1 MMQDVGIIIG
11 HFEPLHLGHVR
22 TILHASGQVK
32 DLYIFITAHPAPNP
46 NFSIDLKDK
55 ARWMTMAFADL
66 PFVHIEILPDLVT
79 PSYEDNYQDLS
90 VNEVNAVLA
99 DLQQRYPKLSAS
111 SDAAE
116 VVTPVVFMDETHPF
130 VDYDLHLPV
139 VTTPRQHGFDSRKI
153 HNNPAL
159 YWSAIH
165 PQARGDYTKTVALVG
180 GESSGKTTLL
190 HKLANYY
197 GASYGLEMG
206 RLFVQ
211 TDLGGTELGMQY
223 DDYPLMATDHE
234 QAIRAA
240 KRFAPAPITLVDTD
254 FVTTQA
260 FCEEYEG
267 RTHPFLTAC
276 IDEFRLDYTLMLA
289 NNTPWVADGMRS
301 LGSESQ
307 RERFE
312 NRLKQI
318 FARHHI
324 APLFIDSPN
333 YHQRFLDAIA
343 LIDAHVFHHYQ
354 DIEA

>member
-90 VNEVNAVLA
+90 VDQVNAVLA

-111 SDAAE
+111 SDKAE

-211 TDLGGTELGMQY
+211 TDLGVLSLVCNTMIIRSWQLTMNKRY
-223 DDYPLMATDHE
+223 APPNALPLPQSPWWIQILSPRKHSVKNMKGVPT
-234 QAIRAA
+234 
-240 KRFAPAPITLVDTD
+240 RF
-254 FVTTQA
+254 
-260 FCEEYEG
+260 
-267 RTHPFLTAC
+267 
-276 IDEFRLDYTLMLA
+276 
-289 NNTPWVADGMRS
+289 
-301 LGSESQ
+301 
-307 RERFE
+307 
-312 NRLKQI
+312 
-318 FARHHI
+318 
-324 APLFIDSPN
+324 
-333 YHQRFLDAIA
+333 
-343 LIDAHVFHHYQ
+343 
-354 DIEA
+354 

>member
-1 MMQDVGIIIG
+1 MQDVGIIIG

-32 DLYIFITAHPAPNP
+32 DLYVFITPHPAPNP
-46 NFSIDLKDK
+46 NFTIDLKDK
-55 ARWMTMAFADL
+55 ARWMTMVFADL
-66 PFVHIEILPDLVT
+66 PFVHVQLLPDVVPL
-79 PSYEDNYQDLS
+79 SYEDCDQVL
-90 VNEVNAVLA
+90 NAAQANAMLA
-99 DLQQRYPKLSAS
+99 DLLQRFTVLTTLTETGEAVK
-111 SDAAE
+111 
-116 VVTPVVFMDETHPF
+116 PVLFMDETHPL
-130 VDYDLHLPV
+130 VNHDLLLPV
-139 VTTPRQHGFDSRKI
+139 VATPRQSGFDSRKI

-165 PQARGDYTKTVALVG
+165 PQARGDYTKPVALVG

-197 GASYGLEMG
+197 GASFALEMG
-206 RLFVQ
+206 RLFVE

-240 KRFAPAPITLVDTD
+240 KQLAPAPITLVDTD

-267 RTHPFLTAC
+267 RTHPFLAAC
-276 IDEFRLDYTLMLA
+276 IDEFRLDYTIMLA

-301 LGSESQ
+301 LGSVSQ

-318 FARHHI
+318 FARHRI
-324 APLFIDSPN
+324 EPMFIDSSD

-354 DIEA
+354 DLE